1 MPFDRQLWTVEIGHS
16 IAFAVAVVPPRKSI
30 TEFATVLMAVDMR
43 QSQTVRKAKVCDNRN
58 CDNRRAALHAMM
70 DPSEIKAELTRRN
83 MTQRD
88 LAEAIGLS
96 ENYLSKALSGKRQFK
111 PAELDAI
118 RAELAPDEAVG
129 PRIRTIPLLGAV
141 PAGRPS
147 PEQQRAGRQIAVSD
161 PSTPA
166 NAYALTVKGDSM
178 DLIVPNGTTL
188 IIDPDDKNL
197 WPGKRYVVM
206 TSDGETTFKEYQ
218 EEPARLSPCSSN
230 PEHREIQIGHEPITI
245 LGRVYSY
252 TMRDAD
258 LPRRRPS

>member
-1 MPFDRQLWTVEIGHS
+1 
-16 IAFAVAVVPPRKSI
+16 
-30 TEFATVLMAVDMR
+30 
-43 QSQTVRKAKVCDNRN
+43 
-58 CDNRRAALHAMM
+58 M
-70 DPSEIKAELTRRN
+70 DPAEIKAELTRRN

-88 LAEAIGLS
+88 LADAIGMS
-96 ENYLSKALSGKRQFK
+96 ENYLSKALGGKRQFR

-118 RAELAPDEAVG
+118 RAELGHDDESPG
-129 PRIRTIPLLGAV
+129 RIRTIPLLGAV

-147 PEQQRAGRQIAVSD
+147 PEQQRSGRQIPVSD
-161 PSTPA
+161 PATPA

-197 WPGKRYVVM
+197 WPGKRYVIM
-206 TSDGETTFKEYQ
+206 TQDGETTFKEYQ
-218 EEPARLSPCSSN
+218 DAPARLVPCSSN
-230 PEHREIQIGHEPITI
+230 SEHREIQIGHEPITV
-245 LGRVYSY
+245 LGRVWSY